1 MPSIGVRDLKNH
13 APEIMRLVRE
23 ERAEYIVTYRGEPVA
38 LLLPLNENWRE
49 MINTQQLAKVEPS
62 RKVWS
67 ELDELR
73 REIEREWQSEKSAVA
88 LLIEQRG

>member
-62 RKVWS
+62 RNVWS

-73 REIEREWQSEKSAVA
+73 REIEREWQYAKSAVA

>member
-1 MPSIGVRDLKNH
+1 MPSIGVRELKNH

-38 LLLPLNENWRE
+38 MLLPLGKNWRE
-49 MINTQQLAKVEPS
+49 LITAQQIASIEPS
-62 RKVWS
+62 RNVWS

-73 REIEREWQSEKSAVA
+73 REIDREWQSEKSAVE

>member
-38 LLLPLNENWRE
+38 VLLPLDENWRE
-49 MINTQQLAKVEPS
+49 QIDAQHLARVEPS
-62 RKVWS
+62 RNVWS

-73 REIEREWQSEKSAVA
+73 REIDREWQSEKSAVE
-88 LLIEQRG
+88 LLLEQRG

>member
-1 MPSIGVRDLKNH
+1 MPSIGVRELKNH

-38 LLLPLNENWRE
+38 MLLPLDKNWRE
-49 MINTQQLAKVEPS
+49 LITAQQVATIEPS
-62 RKVWS
+62 RNVWS

-73 REIEREWQSEKSAVA
+73 REIDREWQSEKSAVE

>member
-62 RKVWS
+62 RNVWS